1 METITRTAKKNIN
14 SGNQPKNNFK
24 RTAHFFVHFLAVVL
38 HDCNVKL
45 PNYTFY
51 GRNVVCVPVR
61 LFFTAAHFLLRQHF
75 FSSHHQYKIVMFFF
89 VSSVFLTLVLAL
101 SLFSLQ
107 TLKFSRRKKDSALVW
122 VFLSKSPGGN
132 AIYLQKAGVLEMQN
146 FSPAFMK
153 GWAYV
158 RNYRDF
164 VQNQNSLDS
173 QITNF
178 PYPWSFAARAHES
191 FATKFMGVRRV
202 SAFKLVI
209 WVIIQSST
217 TGQDHWPGLILIKI
231 NTDKK
236 SILCFSLFL
245 GLMNCDEQT
254 GLTTL

>member
-1 METITRTAKKNIN
+1 
-14 SGNQPKNNFK
+14 
-24 RTAHFFVHFLAVVL
+24 
-38 HDCNVKL
+38 
-45 PNYTFY
+45 
-51 GRNVVCVPVR
+51 
-61 LFFTAAHFLLRQHF
+61 
-75 FSSHHQYKIVMFFF
+75 MFFF
-89 VSSVFLTLVLAL
+89 VSSVFLSLVLAL
-101 SLFSLQ
+101 SLLSTSLQ
-107 TLKFSRRKKDSALVW
+107 TLKFSRKKKNSALVW
-122 VFLSKSPGGN
+122 FFLSKSPSGN
-132 AIYLQKAGVLEMQN
+132 AIYRQKAGVLEMQN

-178 PYPWSFAARAHES
+178 PYLLSSAARAHES
-191 FATKFMGVRRV
+191 FATKFMGVRRD

-231 NTDKK
+231 NTAKK
-236 SILCFSLFL
+236 SILCFSVFL
-245 GLMNCDEQT
+245 ELMNCDDQT